1 LSAGLQLPLNFG
13 GADASAKLVSKKVE
27 YRMFEAPGQV
37 KSAALAGA
45 APGVAP
51 PAGIDLLKML
61 TMLWRGRAT
70 ILATTVAALLLAA
83 LFVLVAPHSYTAVT
97 EILIDPVDLR
107 AVADDPAPS
116 ARAGDT
122 ALLLVD
128 SQVRVLG
135 SDDVLRRVVESEG
148 LARDSEFVSKQSPL
162 RALANLLL
170 AALGRQSTLSADA
183 SLTALNALR
192 QHVRVTRAERT
203 YVVSVAVSSREAAK
217 AARLA
222 NAIAQAYL
230 AEQTQVRAD
239 AARQI
244 SRSLSARLDEL
255 KESVKRAE
263 DRVEAFK
270 ASHNIVD
277 ANGKLVNEQ
286 QLSDL
291 NNQLAAARARTA
303 AAKARL
309 DEIESAQS
317 SNADAG
323 AFPEAVQSQTITAL
337 RSQYAE
343 IMRLLAQQTT
353 SLGDRHPA
361 VIEIRAQ
368 AERLKRMIAEE
379 VQRIALAAR
388 ADYQSAKAS
397 EELLQR
403 SVDALKRNALA
414 TDADMITL
422 RELQR
427 DVQAS
432 RAVYEAFLVRARE
445 TGEQER
451 IDTKNIQ
458 VISRA
463 DLPLY
468 RSWPP
473 SNKILALGAILLGIA
488 AGGGLVMRRQT
499 RQEARLRG
507 TSGDSP
513 TLKLAIGRR
522 AVLPPAAAAPVVPV
536 LAKLPGLDGPPG
548 PNCADE
554 QDTRFAA
561 GIRTVYEAVRT
572 THNKSGNPS
581 ILIIASDAGDDTA
594 SVALMLAALA
604 AASQRVLLIDT
615 DLERR
620 TIAAINTDESEGG
633 LVDVALGRR
642 LLSDVV
648 VRDRTTNI
656 NLLPFA
662 SPNSRRD
669 RIINDEDIKVAFAQT
684 KHFDM
689 VIVAALDLHHDPS
702 GRFFASLVDHIVL
715 VTKAAA
721 AGAFDDVLSGL
732 GLDARK
738 VRGAVLTGDEVA

>member
-1 LSAGLQLPLNFG
+1 
-13 GADASAKLVSKKVE
+13 
-27 YRMFEAPGQV
+27 MFEAPGQV
-37 KSAALAGA
+37 KSAALAGSG
-45 APGVAP
+45 PGVAP
-51 PAGIDLLKML
+51 PARTDLLKIL
-61 TMLWRGRAT
+61 TTLWRGRAT
-70 ILATTVAALLLAA
+70 ILATTIASLLLAA

-107 AVADDPAPS
+107 AVADDPTPS
-116 ARAGDT
+116 ARASDT
-122 ALLLVD
+122 ALLLID
-128 SQVRVLG
+128 SQVRVIT
-135 SDDVLRRVVESEG
+135 SDDVLRRVVDSEG
-148 LARDSEFVSKQSPL
+148 LAHDPEFVPRQSPL
-162 RALANLLL
+162 RALTNFLL
-170 AALGRQSTLSADA
+170 AALGRESTLPADP
-183 SLTALNALR
+183 SRTALNALH
-192 QHVRVTRAERT
+192 QHVRVSRAERT
-203 YVVSVAVSSREAAK
+203 YVVDVAVSSREAAK

-222 NAIAQAYL
+222 NAIARAYL

-244 SRSLSARLDEL
+244 SQSLSARLDEL
-255 KESVKRAE
+255 KESVKQAE
-263 DRVEAFK
+263 DRVEAFR

-303 AAKARL
+303 AAKARF
-309 DEIESAQS
+309 DEIEAAQS
-317 SNADAG
+317 SNTDIG

-368 AERLKRMIAEE
+368 AERLRAMIAEE

-397 EELLQR
+397 EDLLQR
-403 SVDALKRNALA
+403 NVDALKQNALA
-414 TDADMITL
+414 TDADMISL

-451 IDTKNIQ
+451 VDTKNIQ

-463 DLPLY
+463 DLPMN
-468 RSWPP
+468 RSSPP
-473 SNKILALGAILLGIA
+473 SNKILALGAILLGLA
-488 AGGGLVMRRQT
+488 AGSGLVMLRQT
-499 RQEARLRG
+499 QQDSKPRGAGGVSSLLRLAL
-507 TSGDSP
+507 D
-513 TLKLAIGRR
+513 RR
-522 AVLPPAAAAPVVPV
+522 AALPPATTAPAVPV

-548 PNCADE
+548 PDCVDE
-554 QDTRFAA
+554 QNSRFAA
-561 GIRTVYEAVRT
+561 GIRKVYEAVRA
-572 THNKSGNPS
+572 THNKGGNPS
-581 ILIIASDAGDDTA
+581 VLIIASDAGDETA

-604 AASQRVLLIDT
+604 AATQRVLLIDT
-615 DLERR
+615 DQERR
-620 TIAAINTDESEGG
+620 TIAAINTDESDGG

-656 NLLPFA
+656 NLLPFV

-684 KHFDM
+684 RHFDM
-689 VIVAALDLHHDPS
+689 VIVAALDLHDDPS
-702 GRFFASLVDHIVL
+702 GRFFAGLVDHIVL
-715 VTKAAA
+715 VTKAEA
-721 AGAFDDVLSGL
+721 AGAFDDVLSDL

-738 VRGAVLTGDEVA
+738 VRGAVLTGAQAA

>member
-1 LSAGLQLPLNFG
+1 
-13 GADASAKLVSKKVE
+13 
-27 YRMFEAPGQV
+27 MFEAPSQV
-37 KSAALAGA
+37 KSAVLPGNGPGA
-45 APGVAP
+45 APVA
-51 PAGIDLLKML
+51 GNDLLKML
-61 TMLWRGRAT
+61 TVLWGGRAT
-70 ILATTVAALLLAA
+70 ILAATVAALLLAA
-83 LFVLVAPHSYTAVT
+83 LFVLFGPHSYTATT
-97 EILIDPVDLR
+97 EILIDPADLR

-116 ARAGDT
+116 ARASDT
-122 ALLLVD
+122 ALLLID
-128 SQVRVLG
+128 SQVRVLS
-135 SDDVLRRVVESEG
+135 SDDVLRRVVVSEG
-148 LARDSEFVSKQSPL
+148 LAHDPEFVPKQSPL
-162 RALANLLL
+162 RGLVNTLF
-170 AALGRQSTLSADA
+170 AALGRQSALPADP

-203 YVVSVAVSSREAAK
+203 YVVDVAVTSRQAAQ
-217 AARLA
+217 APRLA
-222 NAIAQAYL
+222 NAIAEAYL

-255 KESVKRAE
+255 KASVKRAE
-263 DRVEAFK
+263 DKVEAFR

-309 DEIESAQS
+309 DEIEAAQN
-317 SNADAG
+317 SNADSG

-379 VQRIALAAR
+379 VQRIALASR
-388 ADYQSAKAS
+388 AEYQSAKAS
-397 EELLQR
+397 ENLLQR
-403 SVDALKRNALA
+403 SVDALKQNALA

-445 TGEQER
+445 TSEQER
-451 IDTKNIQ
+451 VDTKNIQ

-463 DLPLY
+463 NLPSN

-488 AGGGLVMRRQT
+488 AGSGLVLLRQT
-499 RQEARLRG
+499 PQDKRPRSDGGVSSL
-507 TSGDSP
+507 
-513 TLKLAIGRR
+513 LKLAIVRR
-522 AVLPPAAAAPVVPV
+522 AALPPAAAAPAVPV
-536 LAKLPGLDGPPG
+536 LAKLPGLDGPLG
-548 PNCADE
+548 PDRADE
-554 QDTRFAA
+554 QNSRFAA
-561 GIRTVYEAVRT
+561 GIRNVYEAVRA
-572 THNKSGNPS
+572 THGESDNPS
-581 ILIIASDAGDDTA
+581 ILIIATDAGDDTA

-604 AASQRVLLIDT
+604 AATQHVLLIDT

-620 TIAAINTDESEGG
+620 TIAAINNEESEGG

-656 NLLPFA
+656 NLLPFV

-669 RIINDEDIKVAFAQT
+669 RIIRDEDIKVAFAQT

-689 VIVAALDLHHDPS
+689 VIVAAPDLRHDPS
-702 GRFFASLVDHIVL
+702 ARFFAGLVDHIVL
-715 VTKAAA
+715 VTKAEA

-738 VRGAVLTGDEVA
+738 VRGAVLTGAQAA